1 VAVIGSQT
9 YRRVQLVMEGRI
21 ETFAIVFQPGGLS
34 HLSSVPAE
42 AMTNQHFDGR
52 AVLGCSVDELRS
64 RLGESTSFAQR
75 VGVMDN
81 YLLRLMAQSTHI
93 DVVPVARDLL
103 RRRGCV
109 RIAAM
114 AERAGL
120 SVRQFERRF
129 IAEIGVA
136 PKLYARVARFEAAL
150 KSKMQFPDRRWT
162 DVAHE
167 LGYHDQMHMVHDFRE
182 LSGSTPSDVAPRV
195 ELFVTPEIDGT
206 R

>member
-1 VAVIGSQT
+1 MAFELADLPGGCGPATICATTPSITWGAVIGSQT
-9 YRRVQLVMEGRI
+9 YRRVQLVMEGRNRDLRDCLS
-21 ETFAIVFQPGGLS
+21 AGGALPPVFSAL
-34 HLSSVPAE
+34 AE

-64 RLGESTSFAQR
+64 PAWRIDVVRTTR

-93 DVVPVARDLL
+93 DVVPVARELL

-120 SVRQFERRF
+120 RVRQFERRF
-129 IAEIGVA
+129 
-136 PKLYARVARFEAAL
+136 RSL
-150 KSKMQFPDRRWT
+150 KSGWRRNC
-162 DVAHE
+162 
-167 LGYHDQMHMVHDFRE
+167 MHVSHGLKQR
-182 LSGSTPSDVAPRV
+182 
-195 ELFVTPEIDGT
+195 
-206 R
+206 